1 MKKIVAGLIRL
12 VFGRAIA
19 EREEDWRRFCV
30 KIQRNLNYDHEKNNG
45 WYVNSRHEYVEVS

>member
-30 KIQRNLNYDHEKNNG
+30 KIQRNLNYEHEKNNG
-45 WYVNSRHEYVEVS
+45 WYVNSRHEYVEL